1 MTMMTKD
8 GVTWDIPSD
17 QVDKHLHHGWEF
29 VNGVKAGEDIIRLKP
44 ATVLTKSTVTDLE
57 QATNVKEKGDE

>member
-8 GVTWDIPSD
+8 GVTWDIPED
-17 QVDKHLHHGWEF
+17 HVNKHLHHGWKFAEE
-29 VNGVKAGEDIIRLKP
+29 VKAGEDIIRLKP

-57 QATNVKEKGDE
+57 QATKVEKGDE

>member
-8 GVTWDIPSD
+8 GVTWDIAPEH
-17 QVDKHLHHGWEF
+17 VEKHLRHGWEF
-29 VNGVKAGEDIIRLKP
+29 VEEVKAGEDIIRLKP

-57 QATNVKEKGDE
+57 QATNVEEKGDE